1 MERRKRESDISG
13 ATTTIYIQK
22 ETSKRKTDASAVR
35 YCHEM
40 ITSLDTVEVNTLR
53 TGPGGSMI

>member
-1 MERRKRESDISG
+1 MERRKRESDVSG

-22 ETSKRKTDASAVR
+22 ETSKRKTDASTVR
-35 YCHEM
+35 HCHEM
-40 ITSLDTVEVNTLR
+40 ITSLDTVEANTLR

>member
-22 ETSKRKTDASAVR
+22 ETSKRKTDASVIR
-35 YCHEM
+35 HCHEM
-40 ITSLDTVEVNTLR
+40 ITSLDTVEANTL
-53 TGPGGSMI
+53 